1 MRQAIFYVLLLI
13 VFTPEHLLM
22 KEIII
27 LPQEKWEEML
37 VPNGSGITKK
47 YAISNL
53 GRVASY
59 TTTIN
64 EGRLIAKKSNS
75 NAVVE
80 ITLKAT
86 NKKLRLKI
94 HKLVA
99 EYFLAKPPEN
109 FTYVIHLDRNT
120 ANNMAS
126 NLMYVNYSMYSQYV
140 SGKNIATLQPLKLF
154 VGEIAKIIDEPF
166 TQKKYAIT
174 SLGRLISFKKVI
186 EDGSVIDGS
195 IHKEGYKIWRYKI
208 GSQYKHKLLHRLV
221 AEYFLQ
227 KPSVA
232 HQFVIHLD
240 HNKLNNVPQ
249 NLQWATQ
256 EQLTLHSSFSEAV
269 IQKRSHT
276 TDYFVKKGRGA
287 KLTIG
292 KVMLLKKILKEANNP
307 TRKRLIA
314 KQFGI
319 SSMQLFRIQTGENWG
334 WLNETTQH
342 NHLSINEN

>member
-1 MRQAIFYVLLLI
+1 MKKI
-13 VFTPEHLLM
+13 VY
-22 KEIII
+22 
-27 LPQEKWEEML
+27 LPQEKWEEIL
-37 VPNGSGITKK
+37 VPNGTGITKK

-59 TTTIN
+59 TTSIN
-64 EGRLIAKKSNS
+64 EGRLIAKKHNTK
-75 NAVVE
+75 APAE
-80 ITLKAT
+80 ITIKVAD
-86 NKKLRLKI
+86 KKLRIKV

-99 EYFLAKPPEN
+99 EYFLPKPPEN
-109 FTYVIHLDRNT
+109 FTYIIHIDRNT
-120 ANNMAS
+120 ADNKAS
-126 NLMYVNYSMYSQYV
+126 NLMYVNYSMYLQYL
-140 SGKNIATLQPLKLF
+140 SGKNIASLQPLKLY
-154 VGEIAKIIDEPF
+154 VGEIAKTINEPF
-166 TQKKYAIT
+166 AQKKYAIT
-174 SLGRLISFKKVI
+174 SLGRLISFSNVI
-186 EDGSVIDGS
+186 EDGAVIDGAM
-195 IHKEGYKIWRYKI
+195 HKEGYKIWRYKI
-208 GSQYKHKLLHRLV
+208 GSQYKHKLVHRLV

-227 KPSVA
+227 KPSDA

-256 EQLTLHSSFSEAV
+256 EQLTLHSSLSEAV

-276 TDYFVKKGRGA
+276 TDYFVQKGRGA
-287 KLTIG
+287 KLTLG

-334 WLNETTQH
+334 WLNETTSY